1 MRESALVVALLLVST
16 LGGCK
21 KSGAGSDAEADEL
34 FLTHC
39 ARCHGVTGEGMKF
52 AAPQGGGPAP
62 PRNLT
67 DPAFQSAR
75 TDAEIKR
82 MIIEGKGPMPA
93 FGKMLSDQELDGLV
107 RKVRRLK

>member
-1 MRESALVVALLLVST
+1 MRETALVAALLLCSA
-16 LGGCK
+16 LSGCK
-21 KSGAGSDAEADEL
+21 KSSAGTDAEGDEL

-52 AAPQGGGPAP
+52 AAPPGGGPAP

-82 MIIEGKGPMPA
+82 VIIDGKAPMPP
-93 FGKMLSDQELDGLV
+93 FGKMLSDAELDALV
-107 RKVRRLK
+107 RKVRRFK